1 MALQFTAYGYP
12 YPPPTDPV
20 RDGAAAIKAVSD
32 KLRPNGAMV
41 AAQPP
46 IYGGSVP
53 DPTQVR
59 IGVYN
64 MDIATNDSGVAT
76 FGHGFTTAVLG
87 VWIQQI
93 YNPTQNMAHFTV
105 QSISGSGVNVL
116 CRQTS
121 TGAQF
126 ASQYF
131 SVNVIII
138 GY

>member
-1 MALQFTAYGYP
+1 MALITGPYGYP

-20 RDGAAAIKAVSD
+20 RDGAAAIKALSD
-32 KLRPNGAMV
+32 KMRPNGTMV

-46 IYGGSVP
+46 VFGGSVP
-53 DPTQVR
+53 DPTQVK

-64 MDIATNDSGVAT
+64 MDLATNASGVAT
-76 FGHGFTTAVLG
+76 FGHAFPTVVLG

-93 YNPTQNMAHFTV
+93 YNASQNMAHFTV
-105 QSISGSGVNVL
+105 QSVSGSGVNVL
-116 CRQTS
+116 CRATN
-121 TGAQF
+121 TGAGF